1 MYYNNRSLY
10 NAAESE
16 ETERRRDDDDH
27 FPGTITIRPGEYNSG
42 TGLVIPEK
50 FTLLNPSI
58 RPQDLFPPGRRVDTS
73 PPVRRFISRLNL
85 NEMLIYTDGACLGN
99 GEANPRAGCGVV
111 FREERSGRTSNRAEL
126 RAVIAALQFRFWA
139 GEGWTKV
146 VIATDSEYLVEGATS
161 WIKGWIRNGWRTSTG
176 RPVKKKDLWKCLLGW
191 CEDAAT
197 TRTKTKLEFWRIPRE
212 WNAEADGWA
221 KLAAD
226 KDVRPTS
233 FMKPTAY
240 LI

>member
-73 PPVRRFISRLNL
+73 PPVRRFISRLNP

-111 FREERSGRTSNRAEL
+111 FREERSGRVGHFAFPLELGIPVHRRA
-126 RAVIAALQFRFWA
+126 
-139 GEGWTKV
+139 
-146 VIATDSEYLVEGATS
+146 
-161 WIKGWIRNGWRTSTG
+161 TG
-176 RPVKKKDLWKCLLGW
+176 PSCGL
-191 CEDAAT
+191 
-197 TRTKTKLEFWRIPRE
+197 
-212 WNAEADGWA
+212 
-221 KLAAD
+221 
-226 KDVRPTS
+226 
-233 FMKPTAY
+233 
-240 LI
+240 